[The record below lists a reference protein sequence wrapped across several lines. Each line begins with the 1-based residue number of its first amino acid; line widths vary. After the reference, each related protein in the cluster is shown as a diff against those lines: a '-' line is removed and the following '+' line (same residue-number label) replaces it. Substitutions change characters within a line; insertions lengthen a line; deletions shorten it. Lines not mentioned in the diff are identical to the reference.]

1 MPDEPLHLTKAPI
14 VEAVIGIDFDPLPP
28 DVVAKF
34 PLVVEELAPRYHQ
47 PTPIFEQK
55 PNLTGADRCHP
66 RTKLV
71 HLA

>member
-28 DVVAKF
+28 DVWQSSLWWLKSLH
-34 PLVVEELAPRYHQ
+34 LVIISRLPYLNRS
-47 PTPIFEQK
+47 